1 MSNDN
6 PSPLTFDAA
15 MAAFVAKLND
25 VHAAKN
31 AEMGAKNPAMA
42 DYFKPIVL
50 EAGIKNIR
58 VVHISGGSRSV
69 YCFVEKATGNILKA
83 AGWKAPAKGARGN
96 IYKPESYAG
105 ADCYTGWLYLR

>member
-6 PSPLTFDAA
+6 ASPLTFDAA
-15 MAAFVAKLND
+15 LTAFVAKVNA

-42 DYFKPIVL
+42 DYFKPIEL
-50 EAGIKNIR
+50 EAGSKNIR
-58 VVHISGGSRSV
+58 VVHQGGGSRSV
-69 YCFVEKATGNILKA
+69 YCFVATGNILKA